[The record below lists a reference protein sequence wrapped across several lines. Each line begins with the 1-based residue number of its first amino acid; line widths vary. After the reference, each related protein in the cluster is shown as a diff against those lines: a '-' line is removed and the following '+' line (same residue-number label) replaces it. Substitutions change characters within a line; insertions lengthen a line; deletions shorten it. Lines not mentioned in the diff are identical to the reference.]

1 MLSANTVAVCSYDI
15 IKSPSLKGGDSH
27 GRIYFCSGFVV
38 GDPAR
43 PWFSSFIFMVAK
55 PEK

>member
-1 MLSANTVAVCSYDI
+1 M
-15 IKSPSLKGGDSH
+15 KSPSLKGGDSH
-27 GRIYFCSGFVV
+27 GRIRLYYFFVV

-43 PWFSSFIFMVAK
+43 SWLGGFVYMVAE